1 MFRIV
6 REARSTAWRV
16 ASSQLS
22 GDSDDSSI
30 TFTIDI
36 VLSSVTLPE
45 RRV

>member
-22 GDSDDSSI
+22 EDSDDSSI
-30 TFTIDI
+30 TFTTDI
-36 VLSSVTLPE
+36 VLSFVAPLK
-45 RRV
+45 RGA

>member
-16 ASSQLS
+16 AFSQLS
-22 GDSDDSSI
+22 EDSDDSSI

-36 VLSSVTLPE
+36 VLSSMTLPE
-45 RRV
+45 RCV